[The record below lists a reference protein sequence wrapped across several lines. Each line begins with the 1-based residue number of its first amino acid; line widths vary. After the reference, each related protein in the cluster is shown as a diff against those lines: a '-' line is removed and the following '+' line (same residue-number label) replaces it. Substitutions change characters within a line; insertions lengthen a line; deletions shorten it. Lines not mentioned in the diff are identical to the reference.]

1 MKSIHSQ
8 LLLFLRGVAMG
19 AVDLVPGVSAGTIA
33 LVTGIY
39 GELIN
44 TIKSFNLTALKIL
57 KNDGIAAAWQHI
69 NGQFLLILLS
79 GILFS
84 LFTFAG
90 LMRFLLEAFPLQLW
104 CFFMGLI
111 ISSVIY
117 LLRQNPP
124 SKPYLIGLLIM
135 GILMASA
142 FSVMPSA
149 ALGTSYVSIFIAG
162 SIALCAMIL
171 PGISG
176 SFILVLLGLYP
187 MFIDAL
193 ASFHVD
199 FLMVFA
205 MGGIVGLML
214 LSRILSWLM
223 SHYKAAVI
231 ATMSGFLLGSLSIIW
246 PWKNIAATV
255 LSSENQLAVGA
266 QNILPQNY
274 LATVGQEP
282 YLLSSSLAFVVGLL
296 VVFLIERLAY
306 RSGLDP
312 EQGA

>member
-1 MKSIHSQ
+1 
-8 LLLFLRGVAMG
+8 
-19 AVDLVPGVSAGTIA
+19 
-33 LVTGIY
+33 
-39 GELIN
+39 
-44 TIKSFNLTALKIL
+44 
-57 KNDGIAAAWQHI
+57 
-69 NGQFLLILLS
+69 LS

-90 LMRFLLEAFPLQLW
+90 LMRFLLATFPLQLW

-135 GILMASA
+135 GILIASA

-149 ALGTSYVSIFIAG
+149 ILGTGYASIFIAG

-193 ASFHVD
+193 ASFHMD
-199 FLMVFA
+199 FLIVFA

-246 PWKNIAATV
+246 PWKNIATTV
-255 LSSENQLAVGA
+255 ISSENQLAVGA

-282 YLLSSSLAFVVGLL
+282 YLLSSSVAFVVGLL
-296 VVFLIERLAY
+296 VVLLIERLAY
-306 RSGLDP
+306 RSGLNQ

>member
-135 GILMASA
+135 GILIASA

-306 RSGLDP
+306 RSGLDQ

>member
-1 MKSIHSQ
+1 
-8 LLLFLRGVAMG
+8 
-19 AVDLVPGVSAGTIA
+19 
-33 LVTGIY
+33 
-39 GELIN
+39 
-44 TIKSFNLTALKIL
+44 
-57 KNDGIAAAWQHI
+57 
-69 NGQFLLILLS
+69 
-79 GILFS
+79 
-84 LFTFAG
+84 
-90 LMRFLLEAFPLQLW
+90 MRFLLEAFPLQLW

-135 GILMASA
+135 GILIASA

-282 YLLSSSLAFVVGLL
+282 YLLSSSVAFVVGLF
-296 VVFLIERLAY
+296 VVLLIERLADSS
-306 RSGLDP
+306 RLNQ

>member
-57 KNDGIAAAWQHI
+57 KNDGIGAAWQHI
-69 NGQFLLILLS
+69 NGQFLVILLS

-90 LMRFLLEAFPLQLW
+90 LMRFLLATFPLQLW

-111 ISSVIY
+111 ISSVVY

-124 SKPYLIGLLIM
+124 SKPYLIALLIT
-135 GILMASA
+135 GIMVASV
-142 FSVMPSA
+142 FSVIPSA
-149 ALGTSYVSIFIAG
+149 VLGTGYLSIFFAG

-187 MFIDAL
+187 MFINAL
-193 ASFHVD
+193 ASFQID
-199 FLMVFA
+199 FLIVFA
-205 MGGIVGLML
+205 MGGIIGLML

-223 SHYKAAVI
+223 NHYKSAVI

-246 PWKNIAATV
+246 PWKNIAAKV
-255 LSSENQLAVGA
+255 ISSETELAVGA

-274 LATVGQEP
+274 LAAVGQEP
-282 YLLSSSLAFVVGLL
+282 YLLSSSLAFVFGLL
-296 VVFLIERLAY
+296 IVFLVEKLA
-306 RSGLDP
+306 STAQLSKNQDN
-312 EQGA
+312 

>member
-1 MKSIHSQ
+1 
-8 LLLFLRGVAMG
+8 
-19 AVDLVPGVSAGTIA
+19 
-33 LVTGIY
+33 
-39 GELIN
+39 
-44 TIKSFNLTALKIL
+44 
-57 KNDGIAAAWQHI
+57 
-69 NGQFLLILLS
+69 
-79 GILFS
+79 
-84 LFTFAG
+84 
-90 LMRFLLEAFPLQLW
+90 
-104 CFFMGLI
+104 
-111 ISSVIY
+111 
-117 LLRQNPP
+117 
-124 SKPYLIGLLIM
+124 M
-135 GILMASA
+135 GILIASA

>member
-135 GILMASA
+135 GILIASA

-306 RSGLDP
+306 RSGLNQ

>member
-57 KNDGIAAAWQHI
+57 KNDGIAAAWQNI

-135 GILMASA
+135 GILIASA

>member
-1 MKSIHSQ
+1 MKSFHSQ

-39 GELIN
+39 GDLIN
-44 TIKSFNLTALKIL
+44 TIKSFNLAALKIL
-57 KNDGIAAAWQHI
+57 KNDGIGAAWQHI
-69 NGQFLLILLS
+69 NGNFLLTLLS

-84 LFTFAG
+84 LFSFAG
-90 LMRFLLEAFPLQLW
+90 LMNFLLNTFPLQLW

-117 LLRQNPP
+117 LLRQTPP
-124 SKPYLIGLLIM
+124 SKPHLIALLII
-135 GILMASA
+135 GILIASV
-142 FSVMPSA
+142 FSVIPSVVM
-149 ALGTSYVSIFIAG
+149 GTGYLSIFVAG

-187 MFIDAL
+187 MFINAL
-193 ASFHVD
+193 ASFQVD
-199 FLMVFA
+199 FLIVFA
-205 MGGIVGLML
+205 MGGIFGLML

-223 SHYKAAVI
+223 DYYKAGVI
-231 ATMSGFLLGSLSIIW
+231 AMMCGFLLGSLALIW
-246 PWKNIAATV
+246 PWKNIPISA
-255 LSSENQLAVGA
+255 ENQLAMGA

-282 YLLSSSLAFVVGLL
+282 YLLSSSLAFVAGLI
-296 VVFLIERLAY
+296 VVFLIERLATGV
-306 RSGLDP
+306 RLSKLQDN
-312 EQGA
+312 

>member
-282 YLLSSSLAFVVGLL
+282 YLLSSSVAFVVGLL
-296 VVFLIERLAY
+296 VVFLIERLAH
-306 RSGLDP
+306 RSGLNQ

>member
-1 MKSIHSQ
+1 MKSIHNQ

-39 GELIN
+39 GELIH
-44 TIKSFNLTALKIL
+44 TIKSFNLNALKVL
-57 KNDGIAAAWQHI
+57 KNDGISAAWQHI

-84 LFTFAG
+84 LFSFAS
-90 LMRFLLEAFPLQLW
+90 LMNYLLTAFPIQLW

-117 LLRQNPP
+117 LLRQNTP
-124 SKPYLIGLLIM
+124 SKPYLIALLIM
-135 GILMASA
+135 GVLIASV
-142 FSVMPSA
+142 FSVVPSVV
-149 ALGTSYVSIFIAG
+149 LDTGYVSIFIAG

-187 MFIDAL
+187 VFINAL
-193 ASFHVD
+193 ATFQID
-199 FLMVFA
+199 FLIVFA
-205 MGGIVGLML
+205 MGGVFGLML
-214 LSRILSWLM
+214 LSRVLSWLM
-223 SHYKAAVI
+223 DHYKAAVI
-231 ATMSGFLLGSLSIIW
+231 ATMCGFLLGSLSLIW
-246 PWKNIAATV
+246 PWKNIAATAI
-255 LSSENQLAVGA
+255 SAENQLAVGA

-282 YLLSSSLAFVVGLL
+282 YILSSGLGFVFGLMTVFVIEKLASSAQL
-296 VVFLIERLAY
+296 
-306 RSGLDP
+306 SKKQDH
-312 EQGA
+312 

>member
-1 MKSIHSQ
+1 MKSIRSQ

-39 GELIN
+39 GDLIN
-44 TIKSFNLTALKIL
+44 TIKSFNLNALKIL
-57 KNDGIAAAWQHI
+57 KNEGIAAAWQHI
-69 NGQFLLILLS
+69 NGQFLFILLS

-90 LMRFLLEAFPLQLW
+90 LMRFLLATFPLQLW

-124 SKPYLIGLLIM
+124 SKPYLMALLMI
-135 GILMASA
+135 GILVASA

-149 ALGTSYVSIFIAG
+149 VLDTGYVSIFIAG

-187 MFIDAL
+187 MFINAL
-193 ASFHVD
+193 AGFHFD
-199 FLMVFA
+199 FLIVFA
-205 MGGIVGLML
+205 MGGIFGLML

-223 SHYKAAVI
+223 NHYKAAVI
-231 ATMSGFLLGSLSIIW
+231 ATMCGFLLGSLSIIW
-246 PWKNIAATV
+246 PWKNIPANV
-255 LSSENQLAVGA
+255 LSTENHLSVGA
-266 QNILPQNY
+266 QNILPQHY
-274 LATVGQEP
+274 LATVGQDP
-282 YLLSSSLAFVVGLL
+282 SLLSSCLAFVAGLI
-296 VVFLIERLAY
+296 VVLITERLAS
-306 RSGLDP
+306 RRQHNQQ
-312 EQGA
+312 QGH

>member
-117 LLRQNPP
+117 LLRENPP
-124 SKPYLIGLLIM
+124 SKAYLIGLLIM
-135 GILMASA
+135 GILIASA

>member
-135 GILMASA
+135 GILIASA

-282 YLLSSSLAFVVGLL
+282 YLLSSSLAFMLGLL

>member
-39 GELIN
+39 SDLID
-44 TIKSFNLTALKIL
+44 TIKSFNLTALRIL
-57 KNDGIAAAWQHI
+57 KNEGIVAAWQHI

-84 LFTFAG
+84 LFSFAS
-90 LMRFLLEAFPLQLW
+90 LMNFLLVTFPLQLW

-117 LLRQNPP
+117 LLRQTPP
-124 SKPYLIGLLIM
+124 STVYQIALLIIGM
-135 GILMASA
+135 LVAA
-142 FSVMPSA
+142 VFSIVPSVV
-149 ALGTSYVSIFIAG
+149 LGTGYISIFIAG

-187 MFIDAL
+187 MFINAL
-193 ASFHVD
+193 ASVQID

-205 MGGIVGLML
+205 MGGICGLML

-223 SHYKAAVI
+223 NHYKAAVI
-231 ATMSGFLLGSLSIIW
+231 ATMCGFLLGSLSIIW
-246 PWKNIAATV
+246 PWKNNPATV
-255 LSSENQLAVGA
+255 INSENHLSVGA

-274 LATVGQEP
+274 LAIVGEDP
-282 YLLSSSLAFVVGLL
+282 YLLSSGLSFTL
-296 VVFLIERLAY
+296 GLIIVLLIQRIAG
-306 RSGLDP
+306 RAQSNKK
-312 EQGA
+312 QGY